1 MASPSGNRV
10 KAHDSQI
17 ADRALSTSSKP
28 GLKVELDTELTFRL
42 IDSILPF
49 EACLYHQIIPLSLE
63 GSRIKLGM
71 VNLDDSAALDYVR
84 RILAYMNCSLVP
96 QSISSDEH
104 HRLLSAYLNH
114 TGKQKQLA
122 ARSQRESPD
131 QEAAPASRSPDK
143 PLAKSAEK
151 AKAPSIDRNAQ
162 PTLVVD
168 SPEELSF
175 IDFDVAQSEAAPVS
189 SPPEPD
195 PVPSV
200 DAAKAQK
207 KLEEVIALRNEI
219 QDRHEKST
227 VLLDRDTITP
237 STSAPDPLEIDGLPI
252 LDIHA
257 QHLSDSAEA
266 LMSLPP
272 NQLLQELLAR
282 VLVGGIGRLYIE
294 RQQQRGRVLWSQNG
308 ILQSVLENVEIPVIQ
323 GLINEL
329 KRLTHLPMIT
339 VEKPKQVEIERLY
352 QKHRLLLR
360 LRVMPGTHGEEATL
374 QVLRGAALKFY
385 QQQQLANL
393 SRDALGIAQQLQNKV
408 NEIRTRTRFES
419 LTTADQ
425 LDILPALQS
434 LLKQVDHQLNELR
447 EIQKM
452 GHSAEESERL

>member
-1 MASPSGNRV
+1 MASLSGNRV
-10 KAHDSQI
+10 RANDSQI
-17 ADRALSTSSKP
+17 ADQSLSASSKS

-96 QSISSDEH
+96 QPISSDDH

-114 TGKQKQLA
+114 TGKQKQLV
-122 ARSQRESPD
+122 RSQRETPAEATSP
-131 QEAAPASRSPDK
+131 SGSPQDK
-143 PLAKSAEK
+143 PPAQSAEK
-151 AKAPSIDRNAQ
+151 AKAPSVDRNAQ

-175 IDFDVAQSEAAPVS
+175 LDFDAQPSPAPAESVV
-189 SPPEPD
+189 P
-195 PVPSV
+195 PSV
-200 DAAKAQK
+200 PEMDVAKAQRQ
-207 KLEEVIALRNEI
+207 LEEVIAPNNEAGGN
-219 QDRHEKST
+219 EKST
-227 VLLDRDTITP
+227 VLLDPDTLSPPTI
-237 STSAPDPLEIDGLPI
+237 PLEIDGLPV

-257 QHLSDSAEA
+257 QHLSDSAEV
-266 LMSLPP
+266 LMTLPP

-308 ILQSVLENVEIPVIQ
+308 ILQSVLENVDISIIQ
-323 GLINEL
+323 GMINEL
-329 KRLTHLPMIT
+329 KLLTHLPLIT
-339 VEKPKQVEIERLY
+339 IEKPKQVEIERLY
-352 QKHRLLLR
+352 QRHRLLLR
-360 LRVMPGTHGEEATL
+360 LRVMPGAHGEEATL

-408 NEIRTRTRFES
+408 NEIRSRTRFES
-419 LTTADQ
+419 LIAADQ
-425 LDILPALQS
+425 LDIVPALRN
-434 LLKQVDHQLNELR
+434 LLKQVDHQLQELR
-447 EIQKM
+447 EIQSM
-452 GHSAEESERL
+452 TYPHEETEES